1 MVDGVIVL
9 YDQNETSF
17 TTNGLGYLPDST
29 ECIVTEE
36 LNGEFELQM
45 EYPINGLRYKE
56 IQHRRILLVKTNPYE
71 DPQPFRIYNINKP
84 IDGLVEINA
93 RHISYDLSGYALPW
107 IDDCEGRKSDLPFAT
122 GPASFMANF
131 PNLVNQLNSDM
142 PQFTYWTN
150 STEDWPRNPSGGSEA
165 EKENELKEPHWI
177 FVDQPMNARNLIGQF
192 TEKYKGEFKWDK
204 FNVQF
209 YGPISGQSED
219 DTRYRGKDSGV
230 VLRYGKNL
238 TDLMQE
244 EDSDKGMYTHIYPYW
259 SGSIEYTKPNGE
271 KGNKETVI
279 ELPDKLYP
287 VFNDHTPDY
296 KRIYV
301 YDCTSDYTAE
311 LQSKDG
317 QKYPSEETLREMCD
331 KLIKNNKLGT
341 PNITLTA
348 SFVQLSKSVEYKDLA
363 LLEKILLGDTVTVY
377 FPDLDVDST
386 LKCTS
391 VEYNVLTDE
400 YRTITLGE
408 ANTSVS
414 NTIANTASMSS
425 SNSTAIAGS
434 ATKNDV
440 FGKSYDTALSTTS
453 ENAVQNKVVTGAF
466 NSTNGRVKSLE
477 DCCKSVKGE
486 ISTIIETIEGLGTG
500 SITYGYSL
508 PTGGNDGDV
517 YLQIV
522 DGSGDVLPSD
532 MTGATWVGYTDNTC
546 EYDPDTQRFE
556 IASTGHWRYYNYS
569 FGMVELDFDKIDTIY
584 IKGTCVAE
592 SLSGNE
598 GSWALVVGVGDKTPT
613 QVAESDPTAIE
624 GFGITALFDSYIMS
638 WDDPDLQ
645 PGEYYLKT
653 GEDFIF
659 QFDVSAITGA
669 HYLSIVTSRSTQVDI
684 SSIQFTADTPAQI
697 VDIWMNNE
705 GTWIKEEETSGI
717 PAGGTTGQVL
727 GKLSDTDYDL
737 GWINQSG
744 GGGSGATQELL
755 YSGNSL
761 SQSIQLSKSWTDFDA
776 LYILGEDDTS
786 GSTFVFASTLFKD
799 DLTTDYRIGIS
810 TDIGY
815 IWYSITNNTMLSL
828 IGAYTGYYIKS
839 IRGIKFS
846 GGGGGGGGSYTETTL
861 YDAAWVPFEIGD
873 TIILSDDASNYD
885 AIVIYASYHELY
897 DGDYYCNYGQAVIN
911 KYLVDKSITE
921 AQISGA
927 YRGDIAFDGMHVG
940 GYTAGWTFCFTA
952 PNIMRSKFKGITGWN
967 NQSQCG
973 IYRIAG
979 IKY

>member
-17 TTNGLGYLPDST
+17 TSNGLGYLPDAT

-107 IDDCEGRKSDLPFAT
+107 VSEEDGTKSKLPFAT
-122 GPASFMANF
+122 GPASFMTNF
-131 PNLVNQLNSDM
+131 PNLVNQLNSGM

-150 STEDWPRNPSGGSEA
+150 STEDWPRDPDD

-204 FNVQF
+204 FNVKF
-209 YGPISGQSED
+209 YGPVSGQSED

-259 SGSIEYTKPNGE
+259 SGSIEYIKPNGE
-271 KGNKETVI
+271 TGNKETII
-279 ELPDKLYP
+279 ELPEKLYP
-287 VFNDHTPDY
+287 VFKDHTPDY

-317 QKYPSEETLREMCD
+317 QKHPSDETLKEMCD
-331 KLIKNNKLGT
+331 KLIKDNKLGT

-377 FPDLDVDST
+377 YPDLDVDST

-453 ENAVQNKVVTGAF
+453 ENAVQNKVITNKIRQTDARVEECFTSVSNGKRLLAEAITEKGVETSSTDTF
-466 NSTNGRVKSLE
+466 LQMHDNILEIPSGGSSGVVYNYMTNDTVFARHSNYNSMTENTVSLKKQTSIFGSFTPSKMHDDQTSVVNNGVWTADVVQYGGNNACWLSSPNKIEFASRLFVIRGNCITNPNNRNLVVIYKNNTNGYPWQNYQGLWSLG
-477 DCCKSVKGE
+477 SPAVGE
-486 ISTIIETIEGLGTG
+486 F
-500 SITYGYSL
+500 TYAVRFNPFDTVLNTPGYFHIYAEN
-508 PTGGNDGDV
+508 GI
-517 YLQIV
+517 QI
-522 DGSGDVLPSD
+522 
-532 MTGATWVGYTDNTC
+532 
-546 EYDPDTQRFE
+546 
-556 IASTGHWRYYNYS
+556 
-569 FGMVELDFDKIDTIY
+569 
-584 IKGTCVAE
+584 
-592 SLSGNE
+592 
-598 GSWALVVGVGDKTPT
+598 
-613 QVAESDPTAIE
+613 TAI
-624 GFGITALFDSYIMS
+624 GY
-638 WDDPDLQ
+638 
-645 PGEYYLKT
+645 
-653 GEDFIF
+653 FI
-659 QFDVSAITGA
+659 
-669 HYLSIVTSRSTQVDI
+669 
-684 SSIQFTADTPAQI
+684 
-697 VDIWMNNE
+697 
-705 GTWIKEEETSGI
+705 
-717 PAGGTTGQVL
+717 
-727 GKLSDTDYDL
+727 
-737 GWINQSG
+737 
-744 GGGSGATQELL
+744 
-755 YSGNSL
+755 
-761 SQSIQLSKSWTDFDA
+761 
-776 LYILGEDDTS
+776 
-786 GSTFVFASTLFKD
+786 
-799 DLTTDYRIGIS
+799 
-810 TDIGY
+810 
-815 IWYSITNNTMLSL
+815 
-828 IGAYTGYYIKS
+828 
-839 IRGIKFS
+839 
-846 GGGGGGGGSYTETTL
+846 
-861 YDAAWVPFEIGD
+861 
-873 TIILSDDASNYD
+873 
-885 AIVIYASYHELY
+885 
-897 DGDYYCNYGQAVIN
+897 
-911 KYLVDKSITE
+911 
-921 AQISGA
+921 
-927 YRGDIAFDGMHVG
+927 
-940 GYTAGWTFCFTA
+940 
-952 PNIMRSKFKGITGWN
+952 
-967 NQSQCG
+967 
-973 IYRIAG
+973 
-979 IKY
+979 